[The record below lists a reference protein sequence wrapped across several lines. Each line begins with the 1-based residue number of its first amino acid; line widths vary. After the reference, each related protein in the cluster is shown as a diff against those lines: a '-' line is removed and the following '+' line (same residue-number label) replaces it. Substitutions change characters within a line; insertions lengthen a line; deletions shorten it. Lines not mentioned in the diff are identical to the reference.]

1 MGWVGSQI
9 KRYFEEIKGYKA
21 GEDLLC
27 HDIDSQKRAG
37 DINEAD
43 VIFIT
48 VPTPRDP
55 KDGSCDISIIED
67 AVGRIGSGSSSL
79 RAEGE
84 AVSRNHNGKIIVLK
98 STIPPGTTEN
108 LQKKYPR
115 HKFLFNPEF
124 LTEAR
129 AWENFMEPDRQ
140 IVGFTEKS
148 ADVATF
154 VLSLLPGAPF
164 VSPSSGSQITAT
176 EAELIKYACN
186 VYLSRKVNLANA
198 LAKVAEK
205 LGADY
210 ENIRQGMS
218 ADPRIGKSHLDV
230 NHGGYKGFGGF
241 CLTKDTSAL
250 IAFVKQIGLN
260 EIHDLIMADWK
271 FNENLLA
278 EQSLTVDDVSRHITE
293 TEILEKKDKRKS

>member
-1 MGWVGSQI
+1 MTHHPKIGIIGVGWVGSQV

-21 GEDLLC
+21 GEDLLS
-27 HDIDSQKRAG
+27 HDIDPKKCAG

-43 VIFIT
+43 IIFLT
-48 VPTPRDP
+48 VPTPCNP
-55 KDGSCDISIIED
+55 KDGSCDISIIES
-67 AVGRIGSGSSSL
+67 AVAQIGG
-79 RAEGE
+79 
-84 AVSRNHNGKIIVLK
+84 HKIVVIK
-98 STIPPGTTEN
+98 STVFPGTTE
-108 LQKKYPR
+108 LFQKKHPR

-140 IVGFTEKS
+140 IVGFTSRS
-148 ADVATF
+148 ADVAPLI
-154 VLSLLPGAPF
+154 LSLLPGAPF
-164 VSPSSGSQITAT
+164 MSPSSSRQITAT
-176 EAELIKYACN
+176 EAELIKYAGN
-186 VYLSRKVNLANA
+186 VYLSRKVNWANA

-218 ADPRIGKSHLDV
+218 ADPRIGKSHLDI
-230 NHGGYKGFGGF
+230 NHGGYRGFGGF

-250 IAFVKQIGLN
+250 IAFVKQIGLD
-260 EIHDLIMADWK
+260 EVYDLMMADWK

-278 EQSLTVDDVSRHITE
+278 EQGLTVSDVSRHITE
-293 TEILEKKDKRKS
+293 TEIIEKKRRNSKK

>member
-1 MGWVGSQI
+1 MGWVGSQV

-21 GEDLLC
+21 GEDLFS
-27 HDIDSQKRAG
+27 HDIDPKKCAG

-55 KDGSCDISIIED
+55 KDGSCDISIIESVVAKID
-67 AVGRIGSGSSSL
+67 PSADSGQ
-79 RAEGE
+79 A
-84 AVSRNHNGKIIVLK
+84 GKIIVIK
-98 STIPPGTTEN
+98 STVFPGTTESF
-108 LQKKYPR
+108 QKKHPQ

-124 LTEAR
+124 LTETR
-129 AWENFMEPDRQ
+129 AWENFIEPDRQ
-140 IVGFTEKS
+140 IVGFTKKS
-148 ADVATF
+148 ADVAPL

-164 VSPSSGSQITAT
+164 ASPSSNRQITAT

-186 VYLSRKVNLANA
+186 VYLSRKVNWANA

-241 CLTKDTSAL
+241 CFTKDTSAL
-250 IAFVKQIGLN
+250 IAFVGQMGLN
-260 EIHDLIMADWK
+260 EVYDLIMADWK

-278 EQSLTVDDVSRHITE
+278 EQGLTVDDVSRHITE
-293 TEILEKKDKRKS
+293 MEVLEKKKKKQSN